1 MKSLMDN
8 KEELQSM
15 KERFARLGIVE
26 DIVTVRGGE
35 DAEYNVNFS
44 IIFQSPHSIENTYM
58 KYLEIFWTK

>member
-35 DAEYNVNFS
+35 DAEYNVISF
-44 IIFQSPHSIENTYM
+44 
-58 KYLEIFWTK
+58 L